1 MTCSKLFVTKIK
13 YSKSLQRQRTKGEL
27 KNSFNVVVIVCI
39 YVFKN
44 GI

>member
-13 YSKSLQRQRTKGEL
+13 YSKSLQRQRSKGEL
-27 KNSFNVVVIVCI
+27 KSGFNLVVIICI
-39 YVFKN
+39 YVLKN